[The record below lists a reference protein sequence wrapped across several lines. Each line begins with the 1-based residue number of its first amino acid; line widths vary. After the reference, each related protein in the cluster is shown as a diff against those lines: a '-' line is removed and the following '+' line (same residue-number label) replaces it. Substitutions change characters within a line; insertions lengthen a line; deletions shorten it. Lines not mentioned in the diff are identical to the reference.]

1 MSQGKVSSQVWEI
14 KKEEDCHPLTF
25 SKPWPQCPEDLPLGP
40 TSMGSLRSLHSKWEN
55 NRNRNH
61 SEE

>member
-1 MSQGKVSSQVWEI
+1 MSQGKVSSQAWEI
-14 KKEEDCHPLTF
+14 KKEEACHPLTL
-25 SKPWPQCPEDLPLGP
+25 SKPWPQCPKDLPLGP